1 MNHQEELTAFI
12 ASFVDELSRA
22 EVNDV
27 VISPGSRST
36 PIAYCMAEHP
46 DMNVHI
52 NIDERS
58 AAFFALGM
66 AKEKRKPVALL
77 CTSGTAA
84 ANYFPAIVEAYY
96 SRVPLIVLTADRPHE
111 LRDVGAPQAI
121 DQINLYGKHVK
132 WFVEMSL
139 PDSGE
144 MMLQYART
152 VASRAISNSILEPA
166 GPVHVNFPLREPL
179 IPILSEMEKWIRRTD
194 YSNACIDIAHGH
206 RKLADSQLNAYIRLI
221 EESEKG
227 IIICGPIDQPDFK
240 EAILNFAEATGYP
253 ILADPLSQLRAGG
266 NQHVIETYDTFLKE
280 EAIHGKIKPDLIIR
294 FGAMPVSKPV
304 LQFVKK
310 FKQTNHIVVD
320 GGSGWREPAGVSTHM
335 VYCDEAAFCHTVR
348 ENLTVQANTER
359 RDWLSLWQ
367 GMNEV
372 AKKGLLTIQD
382 ETGMQEGKLFSLLE
396 SLLPEKANLVVG
408 NSMPIRNVDSFF
420 FQTTKQIRIL
430 ANRGANGIDG
440 LISTAAGISASSEV
454 PSVLALGDL
463 SLFHDMNGFLAAK
476 MYQLKLLVLVVN
488 NDGGGIFSYLPQS
501 AEEKHFEEL
510 FGTPHG
516 LQFNHTAAL
525 YGANYKKPETW
536 EEVTDFI
543 QDWVANPD
551 FRIVEIC
558 TSRSYDV
565 KRYREVVQYVS
576 REIRMMNDGE

>member
-12 ASFVDELSRA
+12 ASFVDELTYA
-22 EVNDV
+22 DVNNV

-121 DQINLYGKHVK
+121 DQLNLYGKHVK

-152 VASRAISNSILEPA
+152 VASRAISNSILEPS
-166 GPVHVNFPLREPL
+166 GPVHINFPLREPL
-179 IPILSEMEKWIRRTD
+179 IPLLSEMEKWVHQAD
-194 YSNACIDIAHGH
+194 QSKACIDIAHG
-206 RKLADSQLNAYIRLI
+206 QLKMTETQMSAYIELI
-221 EESEKG
+221 QNSKKG
-227 IIICGPIDQPDFK
+227 IIICGPIDQPDFRN
-240 EAILNFAEATGYP
+240 EVLEFAAATGYP
-253 ILADPLSQLRAGG
+253 ILADPLSQLRSGG
-266 NQHVIETYDTFLKE
+266 NQYVIESYDTFLKVE
-280 EAIHGKIKPDLIIR
+280 EIHKEISPDLIIR
-294 FGAMPVSKPV
+294 FGAMPVSKPL

-310 FKQTNHIVVD
+310 YKKTNHIVID
-320 GGSGWREPAGVSTHM
+320 GGSGWREPAAVSTHM
-335 VYCDEAAFCHTVR
+335 VYCNESIFCRSIKEH
-348 ENLTVQANTER
+348 LAVQGNQ
-359 RDWLSLWQ
+359 DKGKWLSLWQ
-367 GMNEV
+367 KMNEV
-372 AKKGLLTIQD
+372 TKKGLLTIQD
-382 ETGMQEGKLFSLLE
+382 ETGLQEGKLFSILE

-420 FQTTKQIRIL
+420 FQTTKEIRIM

-440 LISTAAGISASSEV
+440 LISTAVGVCASSEK
-454 PSVLALGDL
+454 PTVLAIGDL
-463 SLFHDMNGFLAAK
+463 SFFHDMNGFLAAK
-476 MYQLKLLVLVVN
+476 MYHLNLLVLVVN

-516 LQFNHTAAL
+516 LSFDHTAAL
-525 YGANYKKPETW
+525 YGANYKKPRNW
-536 EEVTDFI
+536 EEVTDAI
-543 QDWVANPD
+543 EEWVSQPD
-551 FRIVEIC
+551 FRIIEVC

-565 KRYREVVQYVS
+565 KKYREVVQHVS
-576 REIRMMNDGE
+576 REIKMMNDVE